1 LGRPNKEMA
10 DIKSFFSNKEINMGM
25 LSERIIKDTVR
36 NIQSKIESMAI
47 TIENMQKNQVE
58 QNKIIREMREMLKRK
73 TKEK

>member
-1 LGRPNKEMA
+1 
-10 DIKSFFSNKEINMGM
+10 MGM